1 MPRYHRLIDRPSCH
15 RLLTLQATTVCTE
28 ILGESC
34 RVGDVIQILHQ
45 INQEESHWLRTVLTG
60 KEVDQPLGVNPHLH
74 PIINERQR

>member
-45 INQEESHWLRTVLTG
+45 INQEESHWLRT
-60 KEVDQPLGVNPHLH
+60 DQPGRVSLATDGLDR
-74 PIINERQR
+74 ERG